1 MSFPP
6 EPVLPALS
14 LIEVSA
20 VEVSGK
26 LLLINREKIM
36 LEQLKRPFKKV
47 YGKVRSYVS
56 RFVGPVKDSVSKLFA
71 LIPGFKAFAGSED
84 LGEEADG
91 STSGGKKPG
100 LLAKLKNFKQSLKG
114 LSDAQKLILLTIAVV
129 LPAGIVLALGLASFL
144 KKRKK

>member
-1 MSFPP
+1 
-6 EPVLPALS
+6 
-14 LIEVSA
+14 
-20 VEVSGK
+20 
-26 LLLINREKIM
+26 M

-56 RFVGPVKDSVSKLFA
+56 RFVGPVKDSASKLFA

-84 LGEEADG
+84 LANSADADG
-91 STSGGKKPG
+91 VPVDGENTKPAKLG
-100 LLAKLKNFKQSLKG
+100 IRAKLKNFKQSLKG

-129 LPAGIVLALGLASFL
+129 LPAGIVLALALASFL

>member
-1 MSFPP
+1 M
-6 EPVLPALS
+6 AD
-14 LIEVSA
+14 LIRHRLL
-20 VEVSGK
+20 VEGIK
-26 LLLINREKIM
+26 EKIM

-56 RFVGPVKDSVSKLFA
+56 RFVGPVKDSASKLFA
-71 LIPGFKAFAGSED
+71 LIPGFKSFAGSED

-129 LPAGIVLALGLASFL
+129 LPAGILIAVGLANFI

>member
-1 MSFPP
+1 
-6 EPVLPALS
+6 
-14 LIEVSA
+14 
-20 VEVSGK
+20 
-26 LLLINREKIM
+26 M

-56 RFVGPVKDSVSKLFA
+56 CFVGPVKDSASKLFA

-84 LGEEADG
+84 LANADDADG
-91 STSGGKKPG
+91 TLVDGENGKVAKPG
-100 LLAKLKNFKQSLKG
+100 LRAKLKNFKQSLKG

-129 LPAGIVLALGLASFL
+129 LPAGIVLALALASFL